1 MAAHIASTAFFD
13 NELRALEAE
22 MYGSGE
28 LQHWTDEDSEAWNRD
43 HNDTRDQIEIRK
55 TPVVL
60 HQVLTHRVVRSG
72 GDRQRKRPA
81 GGDKKTSSGNSDG
94 SDGEP
99 PRPCQPLQLLNQ
111 TDLADLLSI
120 SKKTLQNIHSNA
132 HHLLPP
138 AIFVPGAR
146 GPRWT
151 PAAVAAWLDARPAY
165 TTGPTPAPA
174 KNKVGR
180 PRIAL
185 AAVKGGAK

>member
-13 NELRALEAE
+13 NELRAIEAE
-22 MYGSGE
+22 MYAGGE
-28 LQHWTDEDSEAWNRD
+28 LQYWTDEDSEAWNRD
-43 HNDTRDQIEIRK
+43 HNDPRDQIEIRK

-81 GGDKKTSSGNSDG
+81 GGDKKASSGDSDG

-99 PRPCQPLQLLNQ
+99 PRPLHLLNQ
-111 TDLADLLSI
+111 ADLADLLQI
-120 SKKTLQNIHSNA
+120 SKKTLQNIHSSTP
-132 HHLLPP
+132 HLLPK
-138 AIFVPGAR
+138 AVSIPGAR

-151 PAAVAAWLDARPAY
+151 PKSVQDWLDARPAY
-165 TTGPTPAPA
+165 TTTPVQAPTHR
-174 KNKVGR
+174 KVGR

>member
-22 MYGSGE
+22 MYQSGE
-28 LQHWTDEDSEAWNRD
+28 LQYWTDEDSEAWNRD
-43 HNDTRDQIEIRK
+43 HNDPRDQIEIRK

-81 GGDKKTSSGNSDG
+81 GGDKKASSGDSDG

-99 PRPCQPLQLLNQ
+99 PRSCQSLLDQ
-111 TDLADLLSI
+111 HALAAYLGI
-120 SKKTLQNIHSNA
+120 SKKTLQNIHSNTP
-132 HHLLPP
+132 HLLPK
-138 AIFVPGAR
+138 AIQIPGAR

-151 PAAVAAWLDARPAY
+151 VQTVQDWLDARPAY
-165 TTGPTPAPA
+165 STKSAPQPA
-174 KNKVGR
+174 KRTVGR

-185 AAVKGGAK
+185 ATKKAGVQS